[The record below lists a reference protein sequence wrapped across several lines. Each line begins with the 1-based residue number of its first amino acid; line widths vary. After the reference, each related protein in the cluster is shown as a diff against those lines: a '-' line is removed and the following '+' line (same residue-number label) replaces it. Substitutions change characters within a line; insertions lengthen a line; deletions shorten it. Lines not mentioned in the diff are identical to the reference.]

1 MKNIKFNPWNL
12 KYFRICLV
20 EKFVCQKFPQEG
32 SLTPFESW
40 IRLLYAITILPT
52 FWRIAFWNWT
62 IERIVFWFKNKKT
75 TRLTRYHKYQFSVSI
90 HSTLSVPNFKLKK
103 IYTCRIFLGSD
114 SIEEETIWRLIHS
127 LTKQF
132 RNKSP

>member
-40 IRLLYAITILPT
+40 IRLLYAIAILPT

-62 IERIVFWFKNKKT
+62 IERIGFWFKIKKKPDQPDT
-75 TRLTRYHKYQFSVSI
+75 TNTNFFVSI